1 VSDTPDYHAY
11 LDALRDSGATNMF
24 GATPYLEKEF
34 SLTSDEACGILT
46 DWMENFG
53 HATKECQMTDIKQ
66 HELERIST
74 MTDRELHT
82 RYGKMGVREKI
93 KAFHEALC
101 DTNRCEQLRQTIEK
115 DHGFCYVVANDES
128 LSESA
133 IEAPSGESW
142 YVRKH
147 NTMYGFQKHDDYN
160 IKVLRWECIGV
171 REQSKKEMWTAH
183 DVHDDYANGY
193 YPTDQGR
200 LFWDKKIV
208 EGYTQF
214 DPKFSTDA
222 PDRRMRADPDSY
234 LESPS
239 TNYALTA

>member
-1 VSDTPDYHAY
+1 
-11 LDALRDSGATNMF
+11 
-24 GATPYLEKEF
+24 
-34 SLTSDEACGILT
+34 
-46 DWMENFG
+46 
-53 HATKECQMTDIKQ
+53 MTDIKQ

-115 DHGFCYVVANDES
+115 DHGFAYTAMVES

-133 IEAPSGESW
+133 IEAPSGVCW

-171 REQSKKEMWTAH
+171 RERSKKEMWTAH

-214 DPKFSTDA
+214 DPKFSTDTL
-222 PDRRMRADPDSY
+222 DLTDMSY